1 MQPEGYKCECTI
13 GSDITRELTRSEL
26 FRVIL
31 SRIIFG
37 VQLFTSGSEVV
48 IDVWFGYARTYI
60 YAPKRTRPCNVF
72 FMREGGDHISK
83 MKLMRR
89 G

>member
-48 IDVWFGYARTYI
+48 IDVWFGYVRTYI

-72 FMREGGDHISK
+72 FISREGGDHISEK
-83 MKLMRR
+83 
-89 G
+89 